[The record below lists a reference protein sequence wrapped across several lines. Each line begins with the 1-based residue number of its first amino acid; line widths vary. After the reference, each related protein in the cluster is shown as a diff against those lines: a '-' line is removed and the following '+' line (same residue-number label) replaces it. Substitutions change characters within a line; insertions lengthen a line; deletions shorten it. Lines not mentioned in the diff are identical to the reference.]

1 MKVISIVVLA
11 ILALGLLGFFGWLGI
26 SAYQQRQG
34 AALESTPEALF
45 VTRTPQAAARSST
58 QTAPTAL
65 KPVTATVAVTLV
77 AKLTPQMTQVVP
89 TKTVPAQTAGC
100 GETGAWNVLILG
112 SDYSEMRGPKGSD
125 LTRMLH
131 ADFTNKR
138 VVVYAF
144 SRDLWVDTTGLG
156 LTSPNIDATRLGMVF
171 YEGRIRS
178 LQFPELDTIVDGTR
192 VTAGMLLKNF
202 SLGTDHYLALD
213 LVHLADMI
221 NSVGGLPINVPSRV
235 TDPWIGMV
243 IQAGQQTLNG
253 AQVVAYA
260 RAIPDSDFGRI
271 QRNDLILEALHQK
284 FLDPAMVAKIPDLY
298 TQFKNVIATDLSAEQ
313 INHLSCLLKE
323 VPASSVIQDS
333 VKPEWTSAGP
343 QGSLLW
349 NKNNILA
356 RLKELGLI
364 P

>member
-1 MKVISIVVLA
+1 MTKILRIAFGFVLVVGIV
-11 ILALGLLGFFGWLGI
+11 FFVGENWAWAGP
-26 SAYQQRQG
+26 A
-34 AALESTPEALF
+34 
-45 VTRTPQAAARSST
+45 PQELIFA
-58 QTAPTAL
+58 
-65 KPVTATVAVTLV
+65 
-77 AKLTPQMTQVVP
+77 
-89 TKTVPAQTAGC
+89 PAQGETC
-100 GETGAWNVLILG
+100 GETGGWNVLILG
-112 SDYSEMRGPKGSD
+112 SDYAELRGKKGSD
-125 LTRMLH
+125 FTRMVH

-138 VVVYAF
+138 VAAYAF
-144 SRDLWVDTTGLG
+144 SRDLWVDTAGLG
-156 LTSPNIDATRLGMVF
+156 LINPTVNATQLGMVF

-178 LQFPELDTIVDGTR
+178 LQFTELDTMVDGAR
-192 VTAGMLLKNF
+192 ATARMLSKNF
-202 SLGTDHYLALD
+202 SLNTDHYLIID
-213 LVHLADMI
+213 LNNLAAIIDAI
-221 NSVGGLPINVPSRV
+221 GGLPINVPSRV

-284 FLDPAMVAKIPDLY
+284 FLDPAMMAKIPDLY

-333 VKPEWTSAGP
+333 VKSEWTSTGP

-349 NKNNILA
+349 NKNSVLT
-356 RLKELGLI
+356 RLKELYLI